1 MSITDYVRKTR
12 PDRTITPGNASGIC
26 NTRVSQLAFLISH
39 ESCKLQEY
47 NCKPAHTS
55 ELAVPN
61 TLCLF
66 LSGERRAGELS
77 AAAHSRSS
85 RSCSVLGGASISPVS
100 RGRSP
105 GEALAR
111 RARHNV
117 PKLVEIKLMCIR
129 FQMGRA
135 YPTSFDEL
143 HVEARQN
150 QRPRHHHRPRHP

>member
-1 MSITDYVRKTR
+1 MSITDYVYDSTR
-12 PDRTITPGNASGIC
+12 PDHHPGETSGIC

-85 RSCSVLGGASISPVS
+85 RCSVLGGASISPVS